1 MTEIIDNRDGRTLLA
16 QLHTQ
21 LLEAK
26 SAHFASGYFFLSGFE
41 PLAAP
46 ISGLEEMRLLIGNV
60 SDARTVEQL
69 AEGFERLELA
79 QKAAQRMEL
88 APLHEQQE
96 QAKNCAAQTAAQL
109 GNLDQTSGGE
119 TFAQTLVSLIESE
132 KLKVRV
138 YTKGRLHAKAY
149 IFDAKNPQSNS
160 FGKAIVGSSNFT
172 LSGIRDNTEL
182 NVLVHDNAHTGKS
195 ESGNHGALKKWF
207 EELWDDAL
215 PFEAALME
223 EIKKS
228 WAGDLNSP
236 YDVYMKALLEILGD
250 RLSEEEQTIL
260 VSRDKIQDDLAEF
273 QRDAVSGAIQKIKA
287 HGGCFV
293 ADVVGLGKS
302 FIGAAI
308 VRHFSR
314 VEGKRALII
323 CPKPLEAMWLAYN
336 ERYELNAQIVPMS
349 HLREAGLDLKK
360 EYEGRDFVLIDE
372 SHNFRN
378 NATQRY
384 EQLEA
389 FLEDGER
396 QMCLLT
402 ATPLN
407 SRVWDVYHQL
417 KLFHRAETTQIPLS
431 TPDLKGFFGK
441 VEKGEARLSELTPH
455 IMERRLRKNII
466 RSYGYAESDGTP
478 IRRLSDDEARP
489 FVSGEKRAYVLVG
502 GRHNFFP
509 KRELETW
516 TYSIEAT
523 YDGLYAALRDTISAP
538 KDGAPG
544 ALSYA
549 RYGLF
554 GYLKQSKQKSP
565 LYADLQRA
573 GKSLRGLMRIL
584 LFKRFESSVYAFRKT
599 LERLRDSQKLFVKC
613 LGEGFVPAGEAARRF
628 LGQSHSVDEDE
639 LLESLADVSKR
650 FDINDFRADDLK
662 ADIEA
667 DVRLIEAMLEK
678 IAPITPEKDAKLA
691 LFLQKITGAPLQ
703 GKKLLI
709 FTQYSDTARYLGL
722 ALEKAGVLGLET
734 IDSDQKEKARIVARF
749 APLANAVL
757 AEKLGPNEA
766 PIQVLVATDVLSE
779 GLNMQDGDTLINYD
793 LHWNPVRLIQRFGR
807 IDRIGSTHATIYGFN
822 FLPETGLEKN
832 LGLQATL
839 QARINEIHAALGE
852 DAAILSPDETLSEAA
867 IKAIYGGQ
875 KSGDLF
881 EIEGNDELAT
891 LAEAEATL
899 RAMRREEPL
908 EWARLNDLRDGI
920 RGGKKLP
927 GGAGRRAVVCR
938 AGNYRG
944 LMLLGSSGA
953 IESRDATKILGL
965 MASERDETTMP
976 LLPGHNEAVMRARDD
991 FWREAKMRRQAQK
1004 RAGRV
1009 SPGQDYVRRELDIA
1023 FSRSENGDFKNQ
1035 ILLLKKVFEREGLPA
1050 IVRRELNQL
1059 KKSGCAGEV
1068 LVDELVRIYA
1078 AHALKNRLETKTDGD
1093 DDHFWPQIVCSMS
1106 LS

>member
-21 LLEAK
+21 LEEAK

-60 SDARTVEQL
+60 SDAKTVEQL
-69 AEGFERLELA
+69 AAGFERLELA
-79 QKAAQRMEL
+79 QKAAQEL
-88 APLHEQQE
+88 EFAPLHQQQE
-96 QAKNCAAQTAAQL
+96 QAKSCAAQTAAQL
-109 GNLDQTSGGE
+109 GSLDQTQSGE
-119 TFAQTLVSLIESE
+119 AFAQTLVSLIESQ
-132 KLKVRV
+132 KLQVRV

-160 FGKAIVGSSNFT
+160 YGKAIVGSSNFT

-182 NVLVHDNAHTGKS
+182 NVLVHDNAHTGKP

-207 EELWDDAL
+207 QELWDDAV

-228 WAGDLNSP
+228 WTGDLNSP
-236 YDVYMKALLEILGD
+236 
-250 RLSEEEQTIL
+250 
-260 VSRDKIQDDLAEF
+260 
-273 QRDAVSGAIQKIKA
+273 
-287 HGGCFV
+287 
-293 ADVVGLGKS
+293 
-302 FIGAAI
+302 
-308 VRHFSR
+308 
-314 VEGKRALII
+314 
-323 CPKPLEAMWLAYN
+323 
-336 ERYELNAQIVPMS
+336 
-349 HLREAGLDLKK
+349 
-360 EYEGRDFVLIDE
+360 
-372 SHNFRN
+372 
-378 NATQRY
+378 Y

-389 FLEDGER
+389 FLSDGER

-431 TPDLKGFFGK
+431 TPDLKGFFAK
-441 VEKGEARLSELTPH
+441 VEKGEARLAELTPH
-455 IMERRLRKNII
+455 VMERRLRKNII
-466 RSYGYAESDGTP
+466 RSYGYSESDGTP
-478 IRRLSDDEARP
+478 IRRLGDDQARP

-509 KRELETW
+509 KRQLETW

-538 KDGAPG
+538 KDGASG

-554 GYLKQSKQKSP
+554 GYLKAARQKSP
-565 LYADLQRA
+565 QYADLQRA

-584 LFKRFESSVYAFRKT
+584 LFKRFESSVHAFRKT

-628 LGQSHSVDEDE
+628 LRQSHRVDEDE

-667 DVRLIEAMLEK
+667 DVRLIEQMLEI

-691 LFLQKITGAPLQ
+691 LFLQKINAAPLG

-709 FTQYSDTARYLGL
+709 FTQYSDTARYLGEQL
-722 ALEKAGVLGLET
+722 AKNGVKNLET
-734 IDSDQKEKARIVARF
+734 IDSDQKDKARIVARF
-749 APLANAVL
+749 APLANKVL
-757 AEKLGPNEA
+757 AEKTGEA
-766 PIQVLVATDVLSE
+766 TPIQVLVATDVLSE

-807 IDRIGSTHATIYGFN
+807 IDRIGSTHETIYGFN
-822 FLPETGLEKN
+822 FLPEAGFEKN
-832 LGLQATL
+832 LGLQAIL
-839 QARINEIHAALGE
+839 QARIGEIHAALGE
-852 DAAILSPDETLSEAA
+852 DAAILSPDESLNEAA
-867 IKAIYGGQ
+867 LKTIYGAG
-875 KSGDLF
+875 KNADLF
-881 EIEGNDELAT
+881 EIEESDELAT

-899 RAMRREEPL
+899 RALRREEPL

-920 RGGKKLP
+920 RGGKKSP
-927 GGAGRRAVVCR
+927 GSIGHRAVVCR

-944 LMLLGSSGA
+944 LMLLNQNGEV
-953 IESRDATKILGL
+953 ESRDATKILGF
-965 MASERDETTMP
+965 MASERDEATLP
-976 LLPGHNEAVMRARDD
+976 LLPGHNEAVMRARR
-991 FWREAKMRRQAQK
+991 FLARSQNAAPGAKTRGQGIAR
-1004 RAGRV
+1004 
-1009 SPGQDYVRRELDIA
+1009 PGLCAPRTRHH
-1023 FSRSENGDFKNQ
+1023 
-1035 ILLLKKVFEREGLPA
+1035 VF
-1050 IVRRELNQL
+1050 
-1059 KKSGCAGEV
+1059 
-1068 LVDELVRIYA
+1068 
-1078 AHALKNRLETKTDGD
+1078 
-1093 DDHFWPQIVCSMS
+1093 
-1106 LS
+1106 